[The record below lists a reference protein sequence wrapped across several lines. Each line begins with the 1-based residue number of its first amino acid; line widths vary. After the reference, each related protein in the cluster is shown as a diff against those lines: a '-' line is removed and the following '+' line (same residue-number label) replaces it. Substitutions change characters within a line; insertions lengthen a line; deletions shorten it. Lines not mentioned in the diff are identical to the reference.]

1 MVEGT
6 HASISLVAQAT
17 GRSASRM
24 EEQAIREGWRID
36 RVAEVDL
43 AAKLRVVISMFT
55 ERVEILGRKALED
68 GGKIDKSELD
78 GLVTIIRGLDKLVTI
93 TRTDEAAKE
102 KQTRRDEDLRTVLQK
117 INQRIL
123 HLAEELAAKMV
134 DERSRRSGG

>member
-1 MVEGT
+1 MRSQPLAEWRGIRALVEGT

-55 ERVEILGRKALED
+55 ERVEILGARRWKTAAR
-68 GGKIDKSELD
+68 S
-78 GLVTIIRGLDKLVTI
+78 
-93 TRTDEAAKE
+93 TRANST
-102 KQTRRDEDLRTVLQK
+102 
-117 INQRIL
+117 
-123 HLAEELAAKMV
+123 
-134 DERSRRSGG
+134 GW

>member
-1 MVEGT
+1 
-6 HASISLVAQAT
+6 
-17 GRSASRM
+17 
-24 EEQAIREGWRID
+24 
-36 RVAEVDL
+36 
-43 AAKLRVVISMFT
+43 
-55 ERVEILGRKALED
+55 
-68 GGKIDKSELD
+68 
-78 GLVTIIRGLDKLVTI
+78 VTIIRGLDKLVTI